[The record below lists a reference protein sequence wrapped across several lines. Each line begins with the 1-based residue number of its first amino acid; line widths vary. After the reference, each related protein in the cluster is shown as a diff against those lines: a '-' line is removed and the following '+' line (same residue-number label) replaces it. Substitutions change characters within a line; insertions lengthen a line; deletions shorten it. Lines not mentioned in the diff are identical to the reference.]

1 MGKKCHNPD
10 CGWDGN
16 EPDWEFCGHC
26 GADLEESSAPAMVS
40 SSPVV
45 SSIPKKVVEIRE
57 SKYAGPE
64 QFSAP
69 LVHPTKVKLVVI
81 NVGRVGQE
89 FPIAGDSVS
98 IGRWDADGGAFPEID
113 LTQDDPEN
121 YVSRK
126 HARIFV
132 SKGQYHIEDLGSSNG
147 TFVNK
152 GPRLVPGVSHELKN
166 GDEIVIGKTFLS
178 INA

>member
-1 MGKKCHNPD
+1 MGKKCHNHD

-26 GADLEESSAPAMVS
+26 GADLEESSTPAVVS
-40 SSPVV
+40 PPPVV
-45 SSIPKKVVEIRE
+45 SSIPKKVAEIQE
-57 SKYAGPE
+57 HKSAGPA
-64 QFSAP
+64 QFSVPVAP
-69 LVHPTKVKLVVI
+69 PAKPKLIITKT
-81 NVGRVGQE
+81 GRVGQE
-89 FPIAGDSVS
+89 FPITGDSVN
-98 IGRWDADGGAFPEID
+98 IGRWDADGGNFPEVD
-113 LTQDDPEN
+113 LTQDDPES

-126 HARIFV
+126 HARIFIREG
-132 SKGQYHIEDLGSSNG
+132 KYHIEDLGSSNG